1 MAAFLFKRGK
11 NYPSPLTGNPLPLLV
26 ALYMLI
32 NAETHTISKTKD
44 TMIFNFQFSS
54 SKLIVSALAAVLMA
68 AYIKW
73 HNLVEAGQAVTD
85 WKQNC

>member
-1 MAAFLFKRGK
+1 MAAILFKRSK

-32 NAETHTISKTKD
+32 NAETHTISETKD
-44 TMIFNFQFSS
+44 TMIFNFIL
-54 SKLIVSALAAVLMA
+54 KVNCVSPAVLMA